1 METQKHTHKKTDLKF
16 IFRAFQYRNYRLFFS
31 GQFISLTGTWMQGIA
46 LSWLTYRLTNSTLLL
61 GLVGFAGQIPSLF
74 VTPIAGVIIDRWYKR
89 RILIITQIFAM
100 LQAFVLAVLVL
111 TNNIQVWHIVF
122 LSIFLGVIN
131 AFDMPARQSFVVD
144 MVEKKEDLGNA
155 IALNSSMFN
164 GARLAGPS
172 IAGILVASVG
182 EGICFFI
189 NGLSYIFVIA
199 ALFAMKIKEVKKK
212 IKKSHVIQELKE
224 GFSYAF
230 GFKPIRYIL
239 LLVMVLSMM
248 GMSYAVLMPVFAKE
262 ILHGG
267 AKTLGFLVGASGTG
281 ALMGALYLASRKT
294 VVGLPKVIAAGSAIF
309 GTALILFSFSQ
320 NYYLSL
326 MLMLLSGF
334 GMMVQMASSNTV
346 LQTILDDDKRGR
358 VMSFYTLS
366 FMGMAPFGSLLA
378 GFLASRI
385 GAPNTIMIGG
395 VSCVLGALLF
405 LTKLKNIN
413 KTIHP
418 IYVKIGVIPQIAEG
432 IECAARFTTPPE
444 DAE

>member
-1 METQKHTHKKTDLKF
+1 MSKDKCDKKTGLKF

-31 GQFISLTGTWMQGIA
+31 GQLISLTGTWMQGIA
-46 LSWLTYRLTNSTLLL
+46 LSWLVYRLTNSTLLL
-61 GLVGFAGQIPSLF
+61 GLVGFAGQLPSIF
-74 VTPIAGVIIDRWYKR
+74 VTPVAGVIIDRWHKR
-89 RILIITQIFAM
+89 RILIIAQILAM
-100 LQAFVLAVLVL
+100 LQAFILAALVL
-111 TNNIQVWHIVF
+111 THNIQVWQIVCLSVF
-122 LSIFLGVIN
+122 LGIIN

-189 NGLSYIFVIA
+189 NGISYIFVIA

-212 IKKSHVIQELKE
+212 VKKSHVIQELKE

-239 LLVMVLSMM
+239 LLVMVISMM

-267 AKTLGFLVGASGTG
+267 PKTLGFLVGASGIG
-281 ALMGALYLASRKT
+281 AITGALYLASRKT
-294 VVGLPKVIAAGSAIF
+294 VVGLPKIIAAGAAMF
-309 GTALILFSFSQ
+309 GIGLILFSFSQ
-320 NYYLSL
+320 NYYISLAL
-326 MLMLLSGF
+326 MLFTGF

-366 FMGMAPFGSLLA
+366 FMGVAPFGSLFA

-385 GAPNTIMIGG
+385 GAPHTIMIGG
-395 VSCVLGALLF
+395 ASCFLGALLF
-405 LTKLKNIN
+405 LTKLKKIN

-418 IYVKIGVIPQIAEG
+418 IYAKMGVIPQIADG
-432 IECAARFTTPPE
+432 IECASRLTTPPE